1 MGLLLLLAFL
11 VVPVVEIYVIIQVG
25 QAIGAVPTVLLLLLD
40 GVVGAA
46 IVRREGAKAWLALRE
61 ALAAGRVPTREI
73 ADGALVVL
81 GGALLLSPG
90 FVTDAVGL
98 FLVLPFTRPLARR
111 LLARTMGRRVRIV
124 TATGRRLRPDAR
136 GPAHRPGDVI
146 DGEVVGEE
154 PAKPN
159 RPDQIGRAG

>member
-11 VVPVVEIYVIIQVG
+11 VVPVIEIYVIIQVG
-25 QAIGAVPTVLLLLLD
+25 QAIGALPTVVLLLLD
-40 GVVGAA
+40 GIIGAA
-46 IVRREGAKAWLALRE
+46 IVRREGAKAWLALRT
-61 ALAAGRVPTREI
+61 AIQAGRVPTHEV

-111 LLARTMGRRVRIV
+111 FLARLMGRRVRVV
-124 TATGRRLRPDAR
+124 TTVAGQRRPGH
-136 GPAHRPGDVI
+136 GPAYGDVI
-146 DGEVVGEE
+146 DGEVVDED
-154 PAKPN
+154 PPPTTN